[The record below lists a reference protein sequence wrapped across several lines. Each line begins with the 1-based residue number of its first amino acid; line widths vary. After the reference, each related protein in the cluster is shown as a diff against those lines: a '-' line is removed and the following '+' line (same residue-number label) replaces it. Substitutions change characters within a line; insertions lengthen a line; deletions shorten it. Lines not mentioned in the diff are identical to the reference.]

1 MKKRIDKNLLLTMLR
16 EWKWIAGYIV
26 KYRTTIFVYI
36 FLGILASVISVGGAV
51 ASKFLIDA
59 VMTKERAVLVRSAA
73 AVVSLM
79 VSQILFQALSSRIT
93 AVLSTRVGIEL
104 RNEIFSHVV
113 RAEWEKIGAFHSG
126 ELLNRLEGDVSTVA
140 SGVISF
146 IPSAFSKALTFVLSF
161 VVVLYYDRVMAVL
174 ALLGAPFFVLSSRF
188 LVKTIRRFNKET
200 REMNGKV
207 LSFSEEALQNLQI
220 IKSFDLISQ
229 YIGLFRE
236 LTERYRSVRLK
247 YEKFNILMTM
257 VLSFLGLLVSYACY
271 GWAVYRL
278 WQGLI
283 TVGTMTLF
291 LQISGSLTS
300 SFSSLAS
307 LAPQLVSIS
316 TGAGRVME
324 ITAYASEQDADREKA
339 RALLDKAASGVTIK
353 AESVTFSYTGSDSR
367 VLEDVTITV
376 TPGERLAIV
385 GRSGNGKTTFLRLLL
400 GLLRPTSGTV
410 TLEAGGETLPLSDST
425 RRFFSYVPQE
435 SSLFSGTVAQ
445 NLRLVAPQATDEE
458 LLRALRLACMEE
470 FILSQP
476 GRLNCPVGENG
487 ANLSRGQLQR
497 ILIARALL
505 RDAPVLLLDEAT
517 SALDPDTEAR
527 VLTNLMTADPRK
539 TVILTTHRQSVLAHC
554 TRVCRI
560 TSEGRL
566 VPFDGASLPDADEEN
581 EDNEN
586 CEE

>member
-1 MKKRIDKNLLLTMLR
+1 MKKHIDKNLLRTMLS
-16 EWKWIAGYIV
+16 EWKWISGYV
-26 KYRTTIFVYI
+26 VRYRTTIFVYI
-36 FLGILASVISVGGAV
+36 ILGILASVISVGGAV
-51 ASKFLIDA
+51 ASKYLIDA
-59 VMTKERAVLVRSAA
+59 VMTKDRAVLARAA
-73 AVVSLM
+73 AVVIALM
-79 VSQILFQALSSRIT
+79 VAQILFQALSSRIT

-126 ELLNRLEGDVSTVA
+126 ELLNRLEGDVSAVA
-140 SGVISF
+140 SGVIGF

-161 VVVLYYDRVMAVL
+161 AVVLYYDRVMAFL

-200 REMNGKV
+200 REMNGRV
-207 LSFSEEALQNLQI
+207 LSFSEETLQNLQI
-220 IKSFDLISQ
+220 IKSFDLITQ
-229 YIGLFRE
+229 YIGLFRD
-236 LTERYRSVRLK
+236 LTERYRVVRLK

-257 VLSFLGLLVSYACY
+257 VLSFLGMLVAYACY

-307 LAPQLVSIS
+307 LAPQLVTIA

-324 ITAYASEQDADREKA
+324 IIGFASEKDADREKA
-339 RALLDKAASGVTIK
+339 QALLAAAGDGVTIR
-353 AESVTFSYTGSDSR
+353 AEGLTFSYADSDAG
-367 VLEDVTITV
+367 VLKDVSVTIR
-376 TPGERLAIV
+376 PGERLAIV

-400 GLLRPTSGTV
+400 GLLRPSGGTV
-410 TLEAGGETLPLSDST
+410 SLEANGETLSVSDST

-445 NLRLVAPQATDEE
+445 NLRLVAPDASDEE
-458 LLRALRLACMEE
+458 LMRALRLACMEE
-470 FILSQP
+470 FIESQP
-476 GRLNCPVGENG
+476 EKLGYPVGENG
-487 ANLSRGQLQR
+487 TNLSRGQLQR
-497 ILIARALL
+497 ILIARAIL

-517 SALDPDTEAR
+517 SALDVRTEAQ
-527 VLTNLMTADPRK
+527 VLTNIMRADPRK
-539 TVILTTHRQSVLAHC
+539 TVILTTHRKSVLDHC
-554 TRVCRI
+554 TGVRLM
-560 TSEGRL
+560 TAEGRL
-566 VPFDGASLPDADEEN
+566 APYDDRFFEEPGEEKEADEE
-581 EDNEN
+581 
-586 CEE
+586 

>member
-1 MKKRIDKNLLLTMLR
+1 MKKRIDKNLLRTLLR
-16 EWKWIAGYIV
+16 EWKWIAGYV
-26 KYRTTIFVYI
+26 VRYRVTILVYI
-36 FLGILASVISVGGAV
+36 ILGILASVISVGGAV

-59 VMTKERAVLVRSAA
+59 VMTKDRTVLFRAA
-73 AVVSLM
+73 AVVIALM
-79 VSQILFQALSSRIT
+79 VAQILFQAISSRIT
-93 AVLSTRVGIEL
+93 AVLSTRVNVEL
-104 RNEIFSHVV
+104 RNEMFSHVT

-140 SGVISF
+140 SGVINF

-161 VVVLYYDRVMAVL
+161 AVVLHYDRVMAVL

-220 IKSFDLISQ
+220 IKSFDLISH

-236 LTERYRSVRLK
+236 LTEKYRTVRLK

-257 VLSFLGLLVSYACY
+257 VLSFLGMLVAYACY

-307 LAPQLVSIS
+307 LAPQLVSIA

-324 ITAYASEQDADREKA
+324 ITGFSSEKDADRERS
-339 RALLDKAASGVTIK
+339 RAMLAAAGDGVTIRAK
-353 AESVTFSYTGSDSR
+353 DLTFSYADANTN
-367 VLEDVTITV
+367 VLQDVTVTV
-376 TPGERLAIV
+376 RPGERLAVV
-385 GRSGNGKTTFLRLLL
+385 GGSGNGKTTFLRLLL
-400 GLLRPTSGTV
+400 GLLRPTAGSL
-410 TLEAGGETLPLSDST
+410 TLEAGGETLTVSDST
-425 RRFFSYVPQE
+425 RRFFSFVPQE

-445 NLRLVAPQATDEE
+445 NLRLVAPDASDEE
-458 LLRALRLACMEE
+458 LMRALRLACMEE
-470 FILSQP
+470 FIESQP
-476 GRLNCPVGENG
+476 EKLQYQVGENG

-497 ILIARALL
+497 ILIARAVL

-517 SALDPDTEAR
+517 SALDVRTEAQ
-527 VLTNLMTADPRK
+527 VLSNIMREDPGK
-539 TVILTTHRQSVLAHC
+539 TVILTTHRKNVLDYC
-554 TRVCRI
+554 TRVCMM
-560 TSEGRL
+560 TEEGRL
-566 VPFDGASLPDADEEN
+566 VPFDDSFFAEANEETEEDEE
-581 EDNEN
+581 
-586 CEE
+586 